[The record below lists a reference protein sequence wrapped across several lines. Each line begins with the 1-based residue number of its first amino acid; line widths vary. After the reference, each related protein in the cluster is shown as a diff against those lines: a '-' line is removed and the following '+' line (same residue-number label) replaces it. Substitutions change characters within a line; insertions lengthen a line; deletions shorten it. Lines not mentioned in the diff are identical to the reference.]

1 MNVPYLLQNQYFK
14 NDASTQ
20 EHTAQLDYTNP
31 INSIHSIETG
41 IKYIFRRSKSD
52 GKYYL
57 ADKTG
62 EYKYDQDMS
71 TQYDHKQDILAAYL
85 GYQLKYKNSVE
96 RREFAMSIHLW
107 MRIIKIRMRSL
118 MLSLMIWFHP

>member
-41 IKYIFRRSKSD
+41 IKYIF
-52 GKYYL
+52 
-57 ADKTG
+57 
-62 EYKYDQDMS
+62 
-71 TQYDHKQDILAAYL
+71 
-85 GYQLKYKNSVE
+85 VE
-96 RREFAMSIHLW
+96 VKVMVNIIWPIKPENISMI
-107 MRIIKIRMRSL
+107 RI
-118 MLSLMIWFHP
+118 